1 MEKEL
6 IRTTQQTQKQETDT
20 DITEWHYSSL
30 QEYIPFYKQKLDD
43 EPLAVQLKE
52 KGALEYS
59 VKVVGI

>member
-6 IRTTQQTQKQETDT
+6 IGTTKQTQKQETDT
-20 DITEWHYSSL
+20 YITESHYSSL